1 MRGVFILFINIDAI
15 NALLKL
21 RKSLGPGA
29 RGKQLFG
36 RLSLK
41 GD

>member
-21 RKSLGPGA
+21 RKPLDPGA
-29 RGKQLFG
+29 RGEQFFG